1 MFSILLM
8 QKYMIQI
15 NLKKIVSNHQE
26 IYFHIILTL
35 NFLFF
40 SFITE
45 NMIRVQFSLNKKK
58 SIYHIWSI
66 YQIKNILGK
75 VGLKDSSRDLQVNC
89 AISLCFHLYLICV

>member
-58 SIYHIWSI
+58 IYLSHLVYLSN
-66 YQIKNILGK
+66 KK
-75 VGLKDSSRDLQVNC
+75 
-89 AISLCFHLYLICV
+89 IS